1 MEYNRNCEICGKEF
15 IGRRSTARYCS
26 ASCRELAANE
36 NHKIWYKTNKKKK
49 KTEAAGT
56 PIWQIN
62 EEARKLGLT
71 YGKYKVLQ
79 YMEKMREKNEVN

>member
-1 MEYNRNCEICGKEF
+1 MEYNKNCEICGKEF

-26 ASCRELAANE
+26 AACRELAAKE
-36 NHKIWYKTNKKKK
+36 NHKEWYKTKKK
-49 KTEAAGT
+49 KTKAVGT

-71 YGKYKVLQ
+71 YGKYKALQ
-79 YMEKMREKNEVN
+79 YMEKMREKKEVN

>member
-1 MEYNRNCEICGKEF
+1 MEYNKNCEICGKEF

-26 ASCRELAANE
+26 AACRELGKKE
-36 NHKIWYKTNKKKK
+36 THKIWCKTNKKK

-71 YGKYKVLQ
+71 YGKYKALQ
-79 YMEKMREKNEVN
+79 RIEEMRENETN